1 MVAGRRAKV
10 APASAAELR
19 LAARQKAVVVQ
30 PPVKV
35 IAKKKQPVKK
45 QVVPQ
50 PPSEDEGDEGEIDEE
65 IEEIEVQPPVAKGKQ
80 RILQQRSR
88 QQLEGADTAGQ
99 RRAAL
104 DSQYS
109 HAQNPVVDRLV
120 STVDKLVM
128 ALGKQADDKVV
139 QDLGLDPINAS
150 ILDFTDKWAPATKN
164 NVFAVGGAG
173 RSLRIAGPQEKK
185 GKQPHWSESA
195 LKHIESID
203 FTDLDDEEFQ
213 SWLVDEELQQKVK
226 LVLPD
231 VPWAAKLTVEEGK
244 LLGLD
249 DSAFRPGQAFRGREF
264 WR

>member
-1 MVAGRRAKV
+1 M
-10 APASAAELR
+10 
-19 LAARQKAVVVQ
+19 
-30 PPVKV
+30 
-35 IAKKKQPVKK
+35 
-45 QVVPQ
+45 
-50 PPSEDEGDEGEIDEE
+50 
-65 IEEIEVQPPVAKGKQ
+65 
-80 RILQQRSR
+80 
-88 QQLEGADTAGQ
+88 
-99 RRAAL
+99 
-104 DSQYS
+104 
-109 HAQNPVVDRLV
+109 
-120 STVDKLVM
+120 
-128 ALGKQADDKVV
+128 
-139 QDLGLDPINAS
+139 
-150 ILDFTDKWAPATKN
+150 
-164 NVFAVGGAG
+164 FAVGGAG